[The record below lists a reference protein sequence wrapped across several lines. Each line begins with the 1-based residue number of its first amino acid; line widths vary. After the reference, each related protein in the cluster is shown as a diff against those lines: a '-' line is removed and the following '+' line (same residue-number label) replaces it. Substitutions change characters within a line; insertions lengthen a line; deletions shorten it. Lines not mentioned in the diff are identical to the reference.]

1 MEPSVGSLGVSFIAG
16 VLSTLSPCVL
26 PILPLIIGG
35 ALAHS
40 KRSLFALAL
49 GLALSYVAV
58 GMFVATIGFSIGL
71 DADLFRIIASVLLIV
86 IGVVLVSEALQH
98 KFAHMTASVGNTG
111 HSMIG
116 RITPKGVTGQFLLGL
131 LLGAAW
137 SPCVGPT
144 LGTAVLLAS
153 QGKKMIHVA
162 EVMVLFGVGAA
173 LPLLILGFLSREL
186 FMHWRGKMMHVSH
199 HGKKVLGLVA
209 IVFGIVMVSGIEKDI
224 ETALVDA
231 SPQWLTDITT
241 KY

>member
-1 MEPSVGSLGVSFIAG
+1 MGSLGVSFIAG

>member
-1 MEPSVGSLGVSFIAG
+1 MEPSVGSLGVSFVAG

-35 ALAHS
+35 ALSHS

-49 GLALSYVAV
+49 GLALSYVVV
-58 GMFVATIGFSIGL
+58 GMFVATIGFSMGL
-71 DADLFRIIASVLLIV
+71 DADLFRIVASAMLII
-86 IGVVLVSEALQH
+86 IGVVLVSTALQH

-116 RITPKGVTGQFLLGL
+116 RFTPKGVTGQFLLGL

-144 LGTAVLLAS
+144 LGAAVMLAS
-153 QGKKMIHVA
+153 QGKNLGHVA
-162 EVMVLFGVGAA
+162 EVMALFGIGAA

-186 FMHWRGKMMHVSH
+186 FVVWRGKMMHASH
-199 HGKKVLGLVA
+199 HGKKVLGIIA
-209 IVFGIVMVSGIEKDI
+209 IVFGVIMISGLEKDI
-224 ETALVDA
+224 EAMLVDA
-231 SPQWLTDITT
+231 SPQWLTDLTT

>member
-1 MEPSVGSLGVSFIAG
+1 MEPSVGSLGVSFLAG

-35 ALAHS
+35 ALSHS
-40 KRSLFALAL
+40 KQSLFALAL

-58 GMFVATIGFSIGL
+58 GMFVATVGFSVGL
-71 DADLFRIIASVLLIV
+71 DADLFRIIASALLIV
-86 IGVVLVSEALQH
+86 IGIVLVSEKLQH
-98 KFAHMTASVGNTG
+98 WFAAKTASVGNTG

-116 RITPKGVTGQFLLGL
+116 RFTPKGVIGQFLLGL

-144 LGTAVLLAS
+144 LGAAVMLAS
-153 QGKKMIHVA
+153 QGKNLGHVA
-162 EVMVLFGVGAA
+162 KVMALFGFGAA

-186 FMHWRGKMMHVSH
+186 FMHWRGKMMHASH
-199 HGKKVLGLVA
+199 HGKKVLGVIA
-209 IVFGIVMVSGIEKDI
+209 IVFGVVMVSGIEKDL
-224 ETALVDA
+224 ETAMVDA
-231 SPQWLTDITT
+231 SPQWLTDLTT